1 MASNDADLVYA
12 GFWQRCGAL
21 FLDSLLLYFVLLVFV
36 LLAYG
41 TGSIGDPAT
50 ITGIMSLLMMYALPP
65 ALIMTF
71 WIKKSATPGKMAI
84 AAIIVDAKTGG
95 KPSTKQFLIRYL
107 GYGLSTLPCFLGYLW
122 IVFDARKQS
131 WHDKLA
137 DTVVVRRKEGLSEQ
151 VRFEKPLEEAAG

>member
-1 MASNDADLVYA
+1 MASNESDLVYA
-12 GFWQRCGAL
+12 GFWQRFGAL
-21 FLDSLLLYFVLLVFV
+21 FLDSLLIYILLFVILLIFFD
-36 LLAYG
+36 
-41 TGSIGDPAT
+41 IGDIANPEASP
-50 ITGIMSLLMMYALPP
+50 GLAGVLVLYALPP

-84 AAIIVDAKTGG
+84 AAVIVDARTGG
-95 KPSTKQFLIRYL
+95 KPTTKQFLIRYL

-137 DTVVVRRKEGLSEQ
+137 DTVVVRRKAGMSEQ
-151 VRFEKPLEEAAG
+151 VRFDKPLNEPAN